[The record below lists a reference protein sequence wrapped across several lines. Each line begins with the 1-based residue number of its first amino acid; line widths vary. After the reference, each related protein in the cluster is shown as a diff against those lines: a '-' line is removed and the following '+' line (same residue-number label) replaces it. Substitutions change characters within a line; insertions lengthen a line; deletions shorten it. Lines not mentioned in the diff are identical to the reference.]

1 MAREIVAEP
10 QPLPR
15 RTAEPEVVREAFGEF
30 RANGT
35 VSAAAVDVMIEDSW
49 KRCLKFGLDESRLPD
64 FAQLSSNRLVET
76 REQNRLLA
84 AHALPVMENL
94 YQQIVDTESMLLLT
108 DANGLILHSLGDD
121 SFLQR
126 ADKVALCPGVS
137 WSEKAKGTNAIGT
150 AIVTQAPT
158 LVHGNEHFFSANHF
172 LTCSAAPISN
182 PHGKLIGVLDVS
194 GDWRGYHRHTMALVR
209 MSASVIENHLFADA
223 FADEVTLHFHAR
235 PELIGTLFEGIAVF
249 RPTGECVAANKS
261 ALFQFGDT
269 LAELRGRGFAQ
280 LFGI

>member
-1 MAREIVAEP
+1 MRATRCCERRSATVLQAPCHRNASAGEAVSDGSWANSSSERRHLFRSATRPLKSGTCPAFVRRSLRLDRMKRGDIMAREIVAEP

-35 VSAAAVDVMIEDSW
+35 VTAAAVDVMIEDSW
-49 KRCLKFGLDESRLPD
+49 KRCLTFGLDESRQPD

-126 ADKVALCPGVS
+126 ADKVALRPGVS

-172 LTCSAAPISN
+172 LTCS
-182 PHGKLIGVLDVS
+182 
-194 GDWRGYHRHTMALVR
+194 
-209 MSASVIENHLFADA
+209 
-223 FADEVTLHFHAR
+223 
-235 PELIGTLFEGIAVF
+235 
-249 RPTGECVAANKS
+249 
-261 ALFQFGDT
+261 
-269 LAELRGRGFAQ
+269 
-280 LFGI
+280 